1 MNNKINNII
10 RVDKDIFFFEEENI
24 VELKKIA
31 ENHPLKRSRYCLH
44 KSDESIVH
52 EMIIVAHKSSKLE
65 AHRHPDNKPES
76 YHVLE
81 GKLKVKIF
89 SDDGKIEYEKIL
101 SADVHPRMYRIH
113 GNVWHQP
120 IPLTEW
126 VVYHEVATGPF
137 DKERDVDYAKWKIV

>member
-1 MNNKINNII
+1 MNDKINNVI
-10 RVDKDIFFFEEENI
+10 RVNKDVFFLDEKNI
-24 VELKKIA
+24 NELKNIA
-31 ENHPLKRSRYCLH
+31 QKHPLKRSRYCLH
-44 KSDESIVH
+44 QSDESIVH

-81 GKLKVKIF
+81 GELKVKVF
-89 SDDGKIEYEKIL
+89 NDDGSVQYEKIL
-101 SADVHPRMYRIH
+101 SAKTHPKMYKIN

-126 VVYHEVATGPF
+126 VIYHEVATGPF
-137 DKERDVDYAKWKIV
+137 IKERDVKYANWSKE